1 MRLNYIGGSVF
12 EVEKALGALKEEYAQ
27 LFEKLKESDKA
38 QLSVEAGLKS
48 MERQMED

>member
-12 EVEKALGALKEEYAQ
+12 KVEKALGALKEEYAQ

-38 QLSVEAGLKS
+38 QLSIEAGLKS
-48 MERQMED
+48 MDRQMED